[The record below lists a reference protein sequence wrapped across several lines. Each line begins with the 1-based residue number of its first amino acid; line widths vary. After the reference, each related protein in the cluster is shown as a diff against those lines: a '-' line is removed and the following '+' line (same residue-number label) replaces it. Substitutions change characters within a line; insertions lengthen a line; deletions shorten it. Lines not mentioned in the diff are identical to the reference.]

1 MSWKKS
7 GGIDTYERSTNIK
20 AKSIVTDNI
29 VVKDAFLSDFIVEG
43 TMTVKNNTFL
53 QKELDVSSNAIIRN
67 NLDIY
72 EDLHLGNRLYLT
84 DNDTFI
90 KGNNKK
96 VGINKTNPTSTLDIV
111 GNIANSINVYSNTI
125 QNRNILARNNI
136 DNGIA
141 FFVDSNNVS
150 TMQFYNKDLDKDL
163 SGVILQNGVTS
174 DITNVLSDAKIEY
187 SNSEKKITIKGSQME
202 NMEIISKLLISNND
216 INHNFQESLAIY
228 DSESIDLYPSVNSY
242 SGSKYGNSLS
252 MYGNSSNNIT
262 FLNMITNNKGL
273 CIGGGNYPIDTNK
286 SMGIL
291 DLHGDST
298 SIPAQIM
305 INGSNNYDK
314 IIGFNTYE
322 PNTDNLV
329 NINGPTY
336 ITNDN
341 IYSSISVNFKITDYI
356 TNKNISNYTIACG
369 SSNTFYTRDNGV
381 TWETSE
387 NLTALETASLYIYDG
402 YIHSNTKSLISS
414 KTGGFVYYSN
424 NRNNYIQIENIIPTQ
439 KYIGMHIFVDTDNID
454 RLLYAAENKLILFP
468 FYWNTNPSSD
478 DVTIISSVNDNI
490 NSSIMA
496 GTVVFKGYNEYIYI
510 LKTQEIQKYEITT
523 VDGDS
528 ANLNLINSSIIENVN
543 NGISISERNMQM
555 KVYDNNVVI
564 FTDNTYVHGTTN
576 GGLTWNNFQL
586 LSLKLDLSA
595 NELSNIYIFD
605 NTRAVIV
612 GDNFFAYSVDGF
624 INWRSVTKQMYNST
638 GLGYL
643 LENKNFSSVY
653 IPLIENIYLSDYNGS
668 QTIIKKLFSPCLLDF
683 QNTSTIETLGSIHA
697 RGDVLI
703 HEGNL
708 RSNKTT
714 FDILPDTHDLINIG
728 KNTSQMN
735 IGNSLLI
742 VDSSNSKVLISN
754 TEIDSL
760 TTTNASLQNINISGN
775 LITDTGLIDSSSSDV
790 NLFTTYNH
798 DSINIGNDTTNN
810 TVITGQNVRIGN
822 SNGDIFLNGRVKGD
836 LILEANV
843 TIETATTQ
851 KGDFNV
857 EGDASFNNDLHVY
870 GNTIINDL
878 CGNILTAN
886 KGIYSVIDSSNANI
900 TDISSIEILS
910 SNITINNDLIVHQD
924 ASINNITSNSATI
937 DVINATNITSTNV
950 INGNDIIAQT
960 GNFTSIET
968 NNISTNQ
975 IDASNGLFDKIDVIQ
990 DSSFNSNLFVNNKI
1004 TTTDVL
1010 CNSVETNSVVSN
1022 TVEGNIKTSSV
1033 ISDASDVYLYSES
1046 NTGVKKYD
1054 SVSIG
1059 TNASVINLGGQG
1071 TIIVLPPDEDAVQ
1084 ATSEVAEMFLQ
1095 SRLYFGLSASG
1106 ENIPVIDT
1114 QTAYFNGNIIVTEDI
1129 TFAGQGIIQQ
1139 W

>member
-29 VVKDAFLSDFIVEG
+29 VVKDAFLSDFNVEG

-53 QKELDVSSNAIIRN
+53 QRELDVSSNVIMRN
-67 NLDIY
+67 NLDVS
-72 EDLHLGNRLYLT
+72 EDLYLGNRLFLT
-84 DNDTFI
+84 DNNTFI
-90 KGNNKK
+90 KGYNQK
-96 VGINKTNPTSTLDIV
+96 VGINKINPTSAVDIV
-111 GNIANSINVYSNTI
+111 SNIANSINVYSNTI

-150 TMQFYNKDLDKDL
+150 TMQFYNKDLESDEY
-163 SGVILQNGVTS
+163 GVILQNGVTS
-174 DITNVLSDAKIEY
+174 DITNISSNAKIEY

-216 INHNFQESLAIY
+216 INHTFQESLAIY
-228 DSESIDLYPSVNSY
+228 DSESIDLYPNVNSY

-252 MYGNSSNNIT
+252 MYGNDSNNIT
-262 FLNMITNNKGL
+262 FLNMITNDKGL
-273 CIGGGNYPIDTNK
+273 HIGGGNYPIDTNK

-369 SSNTFYTRDNGV
+369 SSNTLYTRDNGV
-381 TWETSE
+381 TWETSD

-414 KTGGFVYYSN
+414 ETGGFVYYSN

-454 RLLYAAENKLILFP
+454 RILYAAENKLILFP

-478 DVTIISSVNDNI
+478 DVTTISSVNDNI
-490 NSSIMA
+490 NSSIMSGA
-496 GTVVFKGYNEYIYI
+496 VVFRGYNEFIYI
-510 LKTQEIQKYEITT
+510 LKTQAIEKYEII
-523 VDGDS
+523 DGD
-528 ANLNLINSSIIENVN
+528 LVLFISSTIQNVN
-543 NGISISERNMQM
+543 NGISLSERNMQM
-555 KVYDNNVVI
+555 KVYDENSVVFI
-564 FTDNTYVHGTTN
+564 DNTYVHGTTN
-576 GGLTWNNFQL
+576 GGLTWNNSQL

-624 INWRSVTKQMYNST
+624 VNWRSVTKQMYNST

-683 QNTSTIETLGSIHA
+683 QNTSTIETLGSIHT

-708 RSNKTT
+708 RSNRTT

-728 KNTSQMN
+728 KNTSQM
-735 IGNSLLI
+735 ILGNSLLTI
-742 VDSSNSKVLISN
+742 DSSNSRILMN
-754 TEIDSL
+754 TVEINNL
-760 TTTNASLQNINISGN
+760 TSKNSIIENLNIIGN
-775 LITDTGLIDSSSSDV
+775 LITDSGLIDSGSSDV

-798 DSINIGNDTTNN
+798 NSLNIGNDTINDTF
-810 TVITGQNVRIGN
+810 IKGQNIRIGDTD
-822 SNGDIFLNGRVKGD
+822 GDIYLNGKVKGD
-836 LILEANV
+836 LVLEANV
-843 TIETATTQ
+843 VIETATTQ

-857 EGDASFNNDLHVY
+857 EGDASFNNDLHVH

-878 CGNILTAN
+878 SGNILTAN

-924 ASINNITSNSATI
+924 ASINIITSNSATI
-937 DVINATNITSTNV
+937 DVINSTNITSTNV

-1022 TVEGNIKTSSV
+1022 TVEGNINSSL
-1033 ISDASDVYLYSES
+1033 ITSDASDAYIYSEA
-1046 NTGVKKYD
+1046 NTTVKKYD
-1054 SVSIG
+1054 SVNIG

-1071 TIIVLPPDEDAVQ
+1071 TTIVLPNADAVQ